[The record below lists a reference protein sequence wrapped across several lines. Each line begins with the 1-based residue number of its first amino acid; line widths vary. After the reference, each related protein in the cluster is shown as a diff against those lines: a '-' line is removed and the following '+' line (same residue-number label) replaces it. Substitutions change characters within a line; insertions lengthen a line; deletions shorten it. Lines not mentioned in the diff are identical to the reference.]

1 MLKSNF
7 TTEKGNMQYPV
18 GKADGYFV
26 LGWSVFVTHDHLLG
40 IVTMLSLRGRQC
52 PRTIRAQVVCIR
64 YAIGYRSV
72 SAGSAR
78 TQCVRRVVNISHP

>member
-18 GKADGYFV
+18 GKADSYFV
-26 LGWSVFVTHDHLLG
+26 
-40 IVTMLSLRGRQC
+40 RY
-52 PRTIRAQVVCIR
+52 VVCIR

-72 SAGSAR
+72 SLPGKKSLPLEGKVAR
-78 TQCVRRVVNISHP
+78 RKP